1 MLKSAR
7 LIASS
12 MMRRELP
19 YLERVDIPREVA
31 VAISGC
37 KTENI
42 YRRYDIVD
50 ERDLSNATVR
60 MNDYLAAQ
68 KVRVE
73 NAEEKDRKNAA
84 GTLLGTPE
92 DQERDF

>member
-1 MLKSAR
+1 
-7 LIASS
+7 

-19 YLERVDIPREVA
+19 YLERADIPREVA
-31 VAISGC
+31 VAISGY
-37 KTENI
+37 KTENS

-60 MNDYLAAQ
+60 INDYFAAQ

-73 NAEEKDRKNAA
+73 NAEEMDGKNAT

>member
-1 MLKSAR
+1 M
-7 LIASS
+7 
-12 MMRRELP
+12 
-19 YLERVDIPREVA
+19 
-31 VAISGC
+31 AISGY
-37 KTENI
+37 KTENR
-42 YRRYDIVD
+42 YRRHDIVD

-68 KVRVE
+68 KVRVA
-73 NAEEKDRKNAA
+73 NAEEKDGKNVT